1 MQKTVNTKL
10 AFGVVGDFYDD
21 SPRIVDPKIVSAGA
35 IGLYYTIDTTN
46 PSQANLGGEGTLG
59 GIAVN
64 SNEYALVGLEPSL
77 DFVEGQVAQIA
88 SRGRVIVKST
98 TAVTVGQAGFY
109 NTTTGVIASGTSG
122 SSMAGFKEIPN
133 SVFVEVNALA
143 NEVAVLQL
151 G

>member
-21 SPRIVDPKIVSAGA
+21 SPRIVDPKIVSAGS

-46 PSQANLGGEGTLG
+46 PSQANLGGTGTLG

-64 SNEYALVGLEPSL
+64 SKEYALVGLEASL
-77 DFVEGQVAQIA
+77 DFVSGQVAQIA

-98 TAVTVGQAGFY
+98 TAVTVGQVGFY
-109 NTTTGVIASGTSG
+109 NTTTGVIASGT
-122 SSMAGFKEIPN
+122 AGQEMEGFEEIPN

>member
-1 MQKTVNTKL
+1 MQKTVNTQL
-10 AFGVVGDFYDD
+10 AFGVVGDFYDN
-21 SPRIVDPKIVSAGA
+21 SPRIVDPKIVSGGA

-46 PSQANLGGEGTLG
+46 PAEANLGGTGVLG

-64 SNEYALVGLEPSL
+64 SKEYALSGLEPSL
-77 DFVEGQVAQIA
+77 SFTDGQIAHIA

-122 SSMAGFKEIPN
+122 SSMAGFAEIKN